1 MRIISKIDNA
11 YGGLWSAFYKACAGL
26 ATKLE
31 PKVFNINYKFDE
43 RVSVLR
49 LKDTECLSLKGW
61 SYSPRKSGKKMDIFI
76 ELSNQEIKVEKGKE
90 PYFTRSDITVTY
102 LKHVKDSKD
111 PNQPSKCNLIGVVRY
126 DFIENQTAHPVFHTH
141 IGPNPID
148 ERIIQ
153 RTYENKI
160 EEINILRIPTPPM
173 DLKAVLIGLVADTH
187 FSRLSDLVG
196 NNIWKDAEA
205 DLPIIPTPGW
215 LIDGIKK
222 SQKLESKY
230 WYNID

>member
-1 MRIISKIDNA
+1 MRIISKIDHA
-11 YGGLWSAFYKACAGL
+11 YRRLWSAFYKVCGGI
-26 ATKLE
+26 ATDLK
-31 PKVFNINYKFDE
+31 PTVFKTKHKFDK

-49 LKDTECLSLKGW
+49 LKDTECLQIKGW
-61 SYSPRKSGKKMDIFI
+61 PYSSRKSGKKMDIFI

-126 DFIENQTAHPVFHTH
+126 DFIENQEAHPVFHTH

-153 RTYENKI
+153 REYLNKI
-160 EEINILRIPTPPM
+160 EEINKLRIPTPPM

-187 FSRLSDLVG
+187 FSTLRDLVT
-196 NNIWKDAEA
+196 NDIWKNAEA
-205 DLPIIPTPGW
+205 DFPIIPTPGW
-215 LIDGIKK
+215 LIDEIKE